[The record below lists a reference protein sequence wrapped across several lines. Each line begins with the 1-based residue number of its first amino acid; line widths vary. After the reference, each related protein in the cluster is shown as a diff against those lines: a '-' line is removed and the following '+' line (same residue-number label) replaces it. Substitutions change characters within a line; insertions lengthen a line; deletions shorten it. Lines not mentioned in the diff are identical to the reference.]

1 MHPEV
6 AYPMHIDDNNNLD
19 LIPRPAGQRGPSTP
33 ERLKVTSTVA
43 RKPRREEGDELM
55 VTTVESK
62 REANKIQPLDLP
74 RGHVNDSQL
83 PHVSPC
89 LATSTSHP
97 FIPFSIFPPR
107 SPSIYLVYFCF
118 YARVGYFYYQSP
130 CCDSF
135 DFWLLV
141 LWFKAASRNNNKGCN
156 KEKISMCNFSLG
168 QTRRYLCRFLIAI
181 LRYQG
186 NLISSYHIFVLS
198 VCPTRVLDIDWLH
211 IAPMM
216 KPEEDDASFGNEP
229 KKSSVDATFIATM
242 ST

>member
-1 MHPEV
+1 MPAAHASRSMHPEV

-33 ERLKVTSTVA
+33 ERLKVTGTVA

-55 VTTVESK
+55 VTTTESK

-89 LATSTSHP
+89 LATSTLPPVP
-97 FIPFSIFPPR
+97 FYSIFYIFPPR
-107 SPSIYLVYFCF
+107 SHPPIYPVYFCL

-135 DFWLLV
+135 DFWLLGFV
-141 LWFKAASRNNNKGCN
+141 V
-156 KEKISMCNFSLG
+156 
-168 QTRRYLCRFLIAI
+168 
-181 LRYQG
+181 QG
-186 NLISSYHIFVLS
+186 WM
-198 VCPTRVLDIDWLH
+198 R
-211 IAPMM
+211 
-216 KPEEDDASFGNEP
+216 K
-229 KKSSVDATFIATM
+229 
-242 ST
+242 